1 MARHD
6 TLIIKDTHRGLLYED
21 GLFREVLPAGRF
33 QIPRSPSMLARFFG
47 AKAPKVEVVL
57 VDMRG
62 RDRTIVVKDLLTA
75 DGATIS
81 SSFVVQFRVVD
92 PVAATHEV
100 KNFED
105 RLYAEAQTA
114 ARRILRGMSV
124 EEVLIARDEI
134 GEELLRQ
141 IRETAPSYGLEV
153 SGVDFKD
160 LIVPEKLKDI
170 MNQAI
175 LARRLR
181 QAQPIAADSDRDD
194 FVEAYEA
201 ADDEDQDLVFTNRR
215 FDPAHNEQSSRDHNG
230 DHRPEKLAIRPHS
243 IETRNHGIYA
253 NNLDFAFRRRMS

>member
-1 MARHD
+1 MSRHD
-6 TLIIKDTHRGLLYED
+6 SLIIKDTHRGLLYED
-21 GLFREVLPAGRF
+21 GLFREILPAGRF
-33 QIPRSPSMLARFFG
+33 SIPHSASKLARFFG
-47 AKAPKVEVVL
+47 VKSSKVEVVL

-62 RDRTIVVKDLLTA
+62 RDRTIVVPDLLTA

-92 PVAATHEV
+92 PLAATHEV
-100 KNFED
+100 KNFEE

-124 EEVLIARDEI
+124 EEVMIARDEI

-141 IRETAPSYGLEV
+141 VRETSSSYGLEIT
-153 SGVDFKD
+153 GLDFKD
-160 LIVPEKLKDI
+160 LIVPEKLRQI

-175 LARRLR
+175 LNRRLR
-181 QAQPIAADSDRDD
+181 QTQPVENDGYRDD
-194 FVEAYEA
+194 FAEPFDADDDDNGLVFANARFDLAHTVEA
-201 ADDEDQDLVFTNRR
+201 DDD
-215 FDPAHNEQSSRDHNG
+215 RDEPS
-230 DHRPEKLAIRPHS
+230 RPEKMAIRPHA